1 MPRSSP
7 RKRAPKALLP
17 LESAPPPVPPPEP
30 LARVTG
36 RNTLE
41 RRVRL
46 PRTRRF
52 VALAGNI
59 GAGKTT
65 AAKIISQT
73 FGFELFDEPVIDN
86 RFLKDYYADMGRWS
100 FTLQLEFLIRRV
112 EHHELIH
119 SVKKSCVQ
127 DRTLYED
134 PEIFAKYLHG
144 LGHMTNAELD
154 LYFEYFQRLTRHI
167 VQPDKV
173 IFFDVPGVD
182 VLLGRIRE
190 RGPRGG
196 EGHWQG
202 LPARAQRLLR
212 HLPHGAAEQVRRGLP
227 GARRHEPGHPH
238 AARAARSSS
247 TGCPPSSPE
256 QRRESCPRVRAG
268 PQESPRV
275 RSGDDA
281 DDPPLGRQP
290 GERRVRR
297 AR

>member
-1 MPRSSP
+1 MPRSP
-7 RKRAPKALLP
+7 QRKRAPNKATTAPNAALTP
-17 LESAPPPVPPPEP
+17 AAPEPAVASRPPPLPEP
-30 LARVTG
+30 EAPA
-36 RNTLE
+36 RNTL

-46 PRTRRF
+46 PRSRRF

-86 RFLKDYYADMGRWS
+86 RFLKDYYANMGRWS

-144 LGHMTNAELD
+144 LGHMTNKELD
-154 LYFEYFQRLTRHI
+154 LYFEYFQRLTSGI
-167 VQPDKV
+167 VRPDKV
-173 IFFDVPGVD
+173 IYFDVPTVD

-190 RGPRGG
+190 RGREEEKGIDKG
-196 EGHWQG
+196 F
-202 LPARAQRLLR
+202 L
-212 HLPHGAAEQVRRGLP
+212 RGLNGYYATFP
-227 GARRHEPGHPH
+227 MVLKNKYGVDCLVLDVTNQDIRTGRGREEFLD
-238 AARAARSSS
+238 RVS
-247 TGCPPSSPE
+247 TFL
-256 QRRESCPRVRAG
+256 A
-268 PQESPRV
+268 
-275 RSGDDA
+275 
-281 DDPPLGRQP
+281 
-290 GERRVRR
+290 
-297 AR
+297 